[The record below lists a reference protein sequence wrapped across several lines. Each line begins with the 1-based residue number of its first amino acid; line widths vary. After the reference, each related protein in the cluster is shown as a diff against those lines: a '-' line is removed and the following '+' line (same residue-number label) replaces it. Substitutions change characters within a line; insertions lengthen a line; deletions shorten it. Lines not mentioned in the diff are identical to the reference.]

1 MKSRRA
7 FGPNLRRIRLRRGVS
22 LDVIARATN
31 VPVPLWE
38 AFEDNDLYG
47 WSSGVFARTF
57 VAEYA
62 RLIGEDPNDTINQ
75 FCRLFPEGD
84 RRRSHTISEVSR
96 LIDQPLVWSDD
107 FPANQERRADRRAAL
122 QVEQQRREHAR
133 KERVATASVD
143 LVVITIVGAAVATLR
158 RGPVVA
164 DTLTTGLAY
173 YALSAVT
180 GWSVGRWAVRRA
192 ATSWA
197 TLRAEKLE
205 APDVVE
211 IR

>member
-22 LDVIARATN
+22 LDVLARATN

-47 WSSGVFARTF
+47 WPSGVFARTL

-62 RLIGEDPNDTINQ
+62 RLIGEDPNDTVNQ

-84 RRRSHTISEVSR
+84 RRRSHTIREVSR

-107 FPANQERRADRRAAL
+107 FPANQERRADHRAAL
-122 QVEQQRREHAR
+122 RAEQQRREHAR

-143 LVVITIVGAAVATLR
+143 LVVITIIGAAVATLR

-180 GWSVGRWAVRRA
+180 GWSVGRWAVRRV

-197 TLRAEKLE
+197 TLRSEKVE
-205 APDVVE
+205 SPDVVE